1 MSGVIKVTRMMLH
14 EKMLEYRE
22 EPVEKRKNRVVEF
35 LKESFRTNGNPMA
48 TKDLTQFMSQQFF
61 APYLKRWQDCSRT
74 NSRFLQNNSTWLE
87 QEIVFPQTVSNCL
100 LGSLDLPSTSGSG
113 KVSLK
118 NYFINNCRSFFF
130 S

>member
-74 NSRFLQNNSTWLE
+74 NSRFYVTPHLHMQCYNITNERYKISKTTSRTARNVSIW
-87 QEIVFPQTVSNCL
+87 IVCVARIYTV
-100 LGSLDLPSTSGSG
+100 
-113 KVSLK
+113 
-118 NYFINNCRSFFF
+118 F
-130 S
+130 